1 MRLVARSYTNL
12 IQLVKSGEVDLAL
25 CSAPPTDDASLEFTS
40 LFDYNVVLITAPRH
54 ELLQRH
60 PIAIEDMATWPL
72 ILNSPESLSRRRV
85 EQKLR
90 ERSVSYD
97 VVLEMDNTEMIKRY
111 VAIGMGIAIVSDFT
125 LHPEDHDRL
134 AVVRLDHL
142 FPTANIGICTLRG
155 KFHGRGVR
163 NFINTLEENLSGFQ
177 VDLWDWDVD
186 HGGEPDTHAIASG
199 TQ

>member
-1 MRLVARSYTNL
+1 M
-12 IQLVKSGEVDLAL
+12 AL
-25 CSAPPTDDASLEFTS
+25 CSAPPTDDPSLEFS
-40 LFDYNVVLITAPRH
+40 QLFDYNVVLITEPSH
-54 ELLQRH
+54 DLLHRD
-60 PIAIEDMATWPL
+60 PVTIEDMAKFPL

-90 ERSVSYD
+90 ERSVNYD

-134 AVVRLDHL
+134 AVVRLDHI
-142 FPTANIGICTLRG
+142 FPSANIGVCTLKG

-163 NFINTLEENLSGFQ
+163 NFINTLADNLSGFHA
-177 VDLWDWDVD
+177 DLWDWDVD
-186 HGGEPDTHAIASG
+186 HGGEPRRQAIANA

>member
-1 MRLVARSYTNL
+1 M
-12 IQLVKSGEVDLAL
+12 
-25 CSAPPTDDASLEFTS
+25 
-40 LFDYNVVLITAPRH
+40 VLITEPSH
-54 ELLQRH
+54 ELLQRD
-60 PIAIEDMATWPL
+60 PIAIEDMARFPL

-90 ERSVSYD
+90 QGSVSYD

-134 AVVRLDHL
+134 AVVRLDHI
-142 FPTANIGICTLRG
+142 FPSANIGVCTLKG

-163 NFINTLEENLSGFQ
+163 NFINTLSENLSGFHA
-177 VDLWDWDVD
+177 DLWDWDVD
-186 HGGEPDTHAIASG
+186 HGGERWPQAIASLDSVTWHAPQKLG
-199 TQ
+199 SAAGGPRVPRSHQEPGALFNV